1 MNFQLN
7 AVLPLIILLR
17 TSCLL
22 TVDSREVLIIIIM
35 RILSL
40 AYRIFYGHLIIGPGS
55 RKRGSRIPPCMWEHN
70 SHHFYNCHI
79 HNNYVHINHFHKN
92 HFHNHNF
99 HRYYFHVPNFFNHH
113 IRNRHFHNHQLQL
126 SRFPAQ
132 DSTAMMDQHAILS
145 QVFLKHNNI
154 WTFLS
159 FCIHLLWQHHDGLWM
174 KCVFLWLTLASLL
187 PVEPFTISYFSEM
200 TILFI
205 GKHMQM

>member
-1 MNFQLN
+1 MGQ
-7 AVLPLIILLR
+7 V
-17 TSCLL
+17 
-22 TVDSREVLIIIIM
+22 V
-35 RILSL
+35 
-40 AYRIFYGHLIIGPGS
+40 
-55 RKRGSRIPPCMWEHN
+55 GSRIPPCMWEHN

-99 HRYYFHVPNFFNHH
+99 HRYYFHVPNFLNHH
-113 IRNRHFHNHQLQL
+113 IHNRHFHNHQLQL

-145 QVFLKHNNI
+145 QVSYLNISFFLYSSTMTTSWWLVDEMCFFLQ
-154 WTFLS
+154 WTE
-159 FCIHLLWQHHDGLWM
+159 I
-174 KCVFLWLTLASLL
+174 LWLMLASLL
-187 PVEPFTISYFSEM
+187 PVEPFTISYFSKM